1 MEKFQKIKHVITNMT
16 VNHDPNGV
24 VSLHSNGAPV
34 QTNLSLTFQET
45 EFIISEDTV
54 DENFETTSRNLVKQI
69 QSDITR
75 ERAERDRL
83 EGIQRGI
90 PEEIRKGRL

>member
-1 MEKFQKIKHVITNMT
+1 MT
-16 VNHDPNGV
+16 TNHDPNGI
-24 VSLHSNGAPV
+24 VSLHQNGAPV
-34 QTNLSLTFQET
+34 QVNMSLTFQET

-69 QSDITR
+69 QSGITR

-83 EGIQRGI
+83 EGLA
-90 PEEIRKGRL
+90 KGFHLSGEARDKR